1 VLREKITLDGMPLH
15 IVDTAGLRDSDDE
28 VEQEGIR
35 RAWKEIEGAD
45 QVLFLVDACESDH
58 PDLQTIWPEYFA
70 RYADAQQP
78 ISVVLNKIDQSGHS
92 AGPRESQPGTFA
104 ISAKHKTGLD
114 DLVAFLQTS
123 MGFQGQEEGL
133 FSARRRHLNALEK
146 ALQLVDTG
154 RRQLS
159 ASGAGEL
166 LAEDLRQAQNHLS
179 EITGQF
185 TSDDLLGHIFSSFCI
200 GK

>member
-1 VLREKITLDGMPLH
+1 MPILVRQSRLFLNK
-15 IVDTAGLRDSDDE
+15 VDQT
-28 VEQEGIR
+28 
-35 RAWKEIEGAD
+35 D
-45 QVLFLVDACESDH
+45 QVAGRIVGE
-58 PDLQTIWPEYFA
+58 
-70 RYADAQQP
+70 
-78 ISVVLNKIDQSGHS
+78 ID
-92 AGPRESQPGTFA
+92 TFA

-114 DLVAFLQTS
+114 ELVGFLQGS

-133 FSARRRHLNALEK
+133 FSARRRHLDALEK
-146 ALQLVDTG
+146 ALLLVNTG

-159 ASGAGEL
+159 VAGAGEL